1 MKTIMK
7 ILLIILANII
17 ISSNVTSMS
26 INGNE
31 LVVRSIETTDENILA
46 EQEKTFLILVDAFM
60 KYLTFIKESELSPQQ
75 KKKYIQEL
83 YELKDEMIRFIE
95 INPGLYNVNFQEVI
109 DNNSDNS
116 NENDVKD
123 SYFKR
128 PFKWGRK

>member
-1 MKTIMK
+1 MK
-7 ILLIILANII
+7 ILLIMVAAIFF
-17 ISSNVTSMS
+17 SNVASMS

-31 LVVRSIETTDENILA
+31 KKLVVRSIETAD

-83 YELKDEMIRFIE
+83 YELKHEMIRFIE

-109 DNNSDNS
+109 DNNSDNN
-116 NENDVKD
+116 NENDMKD